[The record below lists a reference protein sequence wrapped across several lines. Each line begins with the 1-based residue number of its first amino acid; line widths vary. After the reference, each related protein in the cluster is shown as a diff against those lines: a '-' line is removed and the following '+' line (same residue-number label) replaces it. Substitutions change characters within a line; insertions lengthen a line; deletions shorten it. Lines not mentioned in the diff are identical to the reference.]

1 MHLTTCLSPAP
12 HVVLP
17 VTPDKYKEVRRES
30 TQLNDALVTGRLLLG
45 TVATVAS
52 GSVVIGSG
60 VILALTL
67 LDLVAGHVRPSPR
80 GRRP

>member
-1 MHLTTCLSPAP
+1 MWSRSLNNGRICVIIHEVRVSVWGHLATGRSPAP

-17 VTPDKYKEVRRES
+17 VTPDKKEVRRGS

-60 VILALTL
+60 VI
-67 LDLVAGHVRPSPR
+67 
-80 GRRP
+80 